1 MIKRYLSIFAC
12 LLVLAFGCW
21 AMAYA
26 YFEVPMTYDG
36 SDVDVTELY
45 RDPSSYDIDDPDGVA
60 DIIVKTDL
68 EQTRAQNVV
77 AAVVFDYRGFDTI
90 GESFILLAAIAGAF
104 VILHGAVK
112 KGKEADKE

>member
-12 LLVLAFGCW
+12 LLILAFGSW
-21 AMAYA
+21 AMCYA
-26 YFEVPMTYDG
+26 FFNVPKTYDG
-36 SDVDVTELY
+36 SDTDVTKLY
-45 RDPSSYDIDDPDGVA
+45 NDPTGYDLSNPDGVA

-104 VILHGAVK
+104 VILHGAVT
-112 KGKEADKE
+112 KGKEAEKE

>member
-36 SDVDVTELY
+36 SDVDVT
-45 RDPSSYDIDDPDGVA
+45 
-60 DIIVKTDL
+60 
-68 EQTRAQNVV
+68 
-77 AAVVFDYRGFDTI
+77 
-90 GESFILLAAIAGAF
+90 
-104 VILHGAVK
+104 
-112 KGKEADKE
+112 